1 MAGSEA
7 VFKILYF
14 LRNLLMGTKSWGVT
28 IHSCWKDMP
37 GVKGRSLIG
46 LL

>member
-7 VFKILYF
+7 VFTILYF
-14 LRNLLMGTKSWGVT
+14 LFNLLMGTKSWGVT

-37 GVKGRSLIG
+37 GKKAKAD
-46 LL
+46 